1 MIDLSALAPPQVV
14 EPLNFEQVL
23 ATLKTELLA
32 AYPAAGDVIELESE
46 PLVKLLQVVAYREV
60 LLRQRV
66 NEAARSVML
75 AHAVGTDLDHLGAN
89 WDVARLP
96 GEDDARLRHRV
107 QQGFNRLAAAGP
119 ADAYRQHALGV
130 SAAIADVDVFSE
142 APGAV
147 TVAVLARR
155 TVPASDLAPDA
166 AAVGQALFGLPPAGS
181 SGTAQA
187 HAIEPTDGPLLRAV
201 LDAVN
206 AEQVRPLTDQ
216 VVVRAPSV
224 LTFEVRAVV
233 QVLPGPDAALILAR
247 RRQALQAHLAS
258 VQRMGYDI
266 TRAGLI
272 AALVEP
278 GVKNVR
284 LLQPAVDLVC
294 HRGEIAACTAIS
306 LSTEVVDA

>member
-1 MIDLSALAPPQVV
+1 MIDLSALAPPHVV

-32 AYPAAGDVIELESE
+32 AYPAAADVIELESE

-96 GEDDARLRHRV
+96 GEDDTRLRHRV

-130 SAAIADVDVFSE
+130 SAAIVDVDVFSE

-155 TVPASDLAPDA
+155 TVPAAELTPEA
-166 AAVGQALFGLPPAGS
+166 AALSRALFGAAPSAD
-181 SGTAQA
+181 QA
-187 HAIEPTDGPLLRAV
+187 HALEPTDSPTLRAV

-206 AEQVRPLTDQ
+206 AEHVRPLTDQ
-216 VVVRAPSV
+216 VVVRAPAV
-224 LTFEVRAVV
+224 QTFAVQAIV
-233 QVLPGPDAALILAR
+233 QVLPGPDAAVILAR

-258 VQRMGYDI
+258 VQRLGYDI